1 MAELALLVNST
12 DAALLSGSVAAPV
25 AANGA
30 VAGGFASVLGKRL
43 MQSESAVAK
52 ESLSQMDEVRSMP
65 VTETGE
71 AQPANGQSLPSA
83 VPQNTAHKPETAET
97 GNPVLDASLLSA
109 IAQGSPAVNGQTV
122 NTSLASTVPPVF
134 DAARAGREG
143 VLQSTLPQRAITQQV
158 MENSTLSTALNTTLN
173 SSATTLSQQNIL
185 STLTN
190 VRQDAQQ
197 ASATPTLPSMLGKP
211 ISTTA
216 QQALVRASLNVGK
229 GHYLR
234 ADMML
239 ATGSTAVNTPY
250 NSGLSSTLNGVNS
263 SVSSTLRVD
272 IFAAAMG
279 AATQAGANTELR
291 LPITS
296 ASATAP
302 VSLIATGDLP
312 DDTNNLLTGM
322 PRLPGA
328 TVTGALPA
336 LTVSTPVGQPAWA
349 SELGQRVTWLA
360 NSELREA
367 QLQLNPRSLGIV
379 DVRIVYGPDQQLSV
393 SFSAA
398 NPIARD
404 ALDASLPRLREM
416 FEQQGLHLANA
427 NISQESPA
435 EREQRNGM
443 NNESLTAVDGH
454 AEDEALT
461 DAVSSHSSPS
471 RWLSEGMLDAYA

>member
-12 DAALLSGSVAAPV
+12 DAALLNGSVAAPV

-30 VAGGFASVLGKRL
+30 MSGGFASVLGKRL
-43 MQSESAVAK
+43 MQGESAVAK
-52 ESLSQMDEVRSMP
+52 ESPSQMNGVSSVP
-65 VTETGE
+65 ATETGE
-71 AQPANGQSLPSA
+71 AQPANGQPLPSA
-83 VPQNTAHKPETAET
+83 VPQNTAHKPEAAET
-97 GNPVLDASLLSA
+97 SNPVLDASLLSA
-109 IAQGSPAVNGQTV
+109 IAQGSPALNGQAG
-122 NTSLASTVPPVF
+122 NTPLAATINPVL
-134 DAARAGREG
+134 DSVRAGREG
-143 VLQSTLPQRAITQQV
+143 ISQSTLSQRALTRQV
-158 MENSTLSTALNTTLN
+158 TENSTLSTALNTTLN
-173 SSATTLSQQNIL
+173 SSATTLGQQNVPAA
-185 STLTN
+185 LTN

-197 ASATPTLPSMLGKP
+197 ASAMQALPSMLGKP

-216 QQALVRASLNVGK
+216 QQALVRASLNAGK
-229 GHYLR
+229 AHYLQ
-234 ADMML
+234 ADML
-239 ATGSTAVNTPY
+239 PVTGSSA
-250 NSGLSSTLNGVNS
+250 LNGSNNPVG
-263 SVSSTLRVD
+263 STMRVD

-291 LPITS
+291 LPIT
-296 ASATAP
+296 AANATAP
-302 VSLIATGDLP
+302 VSVTATGDLP

-336 LTVSTPVGQPAWA
+336 LTMSTPVGQPAWA

-367 QLQLNPRSLGIV
+367 QLQLKPRSLGAV

-398 NPIARD
+398 NPVARE

-416 FEQQGLHLANA
+416 FEQQGLHLADA
-427 NISQESPA
+427 NISHESPA
-435 EREQRNGM
+435 EREQRNRM

-454 AEDEALT
+454 AEDELLT
-461 DAVSSHSSPS
+461 DTVGFHSSSS
-471 RWLSEGMLDAYA
+471 RWLNEGMLDAYA